1 MSRIDIG
8 RNMLSPKTEPATPEG
23 FYGYADDSLTGSI
36 CAELADLKEQ
46 CLRGELTKEEYSE
59 AKRNKKKG
67 LHFYTPHAHFGK
79 GYKDG
84 NSDPQDSG
92 KALIDLDGCE
102 NFRELYTQYLMG
114 CEQDLGI
121 NMVNIS
127 ASGCGGH
134 VLYDIPEGLTRQESQ
149 AWMAS
154 QMGNV
159 AYDKAVHELERGI
172 FIPCRDYILYI
183 DEARMFGDGLKPA
196 VLSQE
201 EIRKWKAKDGSRK
214 QGQSSGSTSRQPQD
228 APTMTEAN
236 DRTLYIFDACMKEA
250 ELRPQDLIVEGARH
264 LSLKSILSVGATQLL
279 TQDELNGVLKVRM
292 PQNWQDENIQTLVS
306 DFYDKYTDPSQ
317 KLTQFQRRVFA
328 TSRKMASAGGDAAE
342 QTASD
347 SAQEETQADTTPLSQ
362 LYSSVTP
369 PEMPKTLPKLIK
381 LLTQNTPD
389 IYKATV
395 AHAVFPALGTHLHE
409 VQFRYTDNVLHEATL
424 MNMAMAET
432 GSGKGCI
439 DEPINHIMA
448 DIRERDAEN
457 ERRLKEYN
465 DMNNRKGANKDRPER
480 PADLV
485 IQEINIDVTHAA
497 LVQRLDEAQKRFL
510 YLKLNEV
517 ELFDK
522 LKGSGGQQFTLMC
535 QAFDPGN
542 RYGQTRAG
550 SQSVNATVQVRWNW
564 NCCGTI
570 EAVQDYFRRQL
581 TKGPIS
587 RINFCTI
594 PQREIGA
601 DQPVFGIYDERFD
614 EQLRP
619 YINHLKEAHG
629 IVVCRQAL
637 KLAKE
642 LIGECAEFARLSQ
655 DRVFENLSFRAN
667 VIAWLKANVLYV
679 ANGCKWEKAIEDFIR
694 WSLRYDLYCKF
705 RYFGDGIRQA
715 QSGAKITKRGPRNLL
730 ALLPDEF
737 SFEDAVRVRQKNG
750 KDREGTGNMLS
761 QWVFRNYILRITDYS
776 FKKVLKNGQN

>member
-1 MSRIDIG
+1 
-8 RNMLSPKTEPATPEG
+8 
-23 FYGYADDSLTGSI
+23 
-36 CAELADLKEQ
+36 
-46 CLRGELTKEEYSE
+46 
-59 AKRNKKKG
+59 
-67 LHFYTPHAHFGK
+67 
-79 GYKDG
+79 
-84 NSDPQDSG
+84 
-92 KALIDLDGCE
+92 
-102 NFRELYTQYLMG
+102 
-114 CEQDLGI
+114 
-121 NMVNIS
+121 
-127 ASGCGGH
+127 
-134 VLYDIPEGLTRQESQ
+134 
-149 AWMAS
+149 
-154 QMGNV
+154 
-159 AYDKAVHELERGI
+159 
-172 FIPCRDYILYI
+172 
-183 DEARMFGDGLKPA
+183 MFGDELKPA

-228 APTMTEAN
+228 ASTMTEAN

-328 TSRKMASAGGDAAE
+328 TSRKMASASVEDATL
-342 QTASD
+342 TAAD

-362 LYSSVTP
+362 LYSSATP
-369 PEMPKTLPKLIK
+369 PEMPKTLPRLIR

-776 FKKVLKNGQN
+776 FKKVLKNG